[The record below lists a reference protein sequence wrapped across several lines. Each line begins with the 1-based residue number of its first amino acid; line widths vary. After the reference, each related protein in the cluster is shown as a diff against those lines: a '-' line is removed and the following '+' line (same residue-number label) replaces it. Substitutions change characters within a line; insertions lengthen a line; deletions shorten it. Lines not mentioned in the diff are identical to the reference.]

1 MVPELT
7 VSWGVFILEV
17 EHANKKIE
25 KINNPIL

>member
-7 VSWGVFILEV
+7 VSCGVFILVV
-17 EHANKKIE
+17 EHANRKIE